1 MQLRGVIL
9 QARKAVITQRFG
21 TEAWTGLYRDLAI
34 AHPGLRV
41 PITGTSLVTLPT
53 FLAFHDELMRRFF
66 RDDDE
71 SHLVLGA
78 QAARWTMREG
88 PLRSFMERRDFAAL
102 VGALPS
108 LWGTFF
114 LDANS
119 RSEAKLE
126 GDAVRFRAVGLP
138 EQHRYFEPFI
148 IGYIREIL
156 EMFCANPI
164 AATRVRSGAKGYHYL
179 FHFASPAVSANGAG
193 IVSERSGV
201 AREWLPSLSDREGD
215 VLLLIAEGKSNKE
228 IGAVLGISAKTVQ
241 HHITRAYKKIGVSG
255 RVGATVW
262 LSRRRLIGT

>member
-88 PLRSFMERRDFAAL
+88 PLRSFMA
-102 VGALPS
+102 S
-108 LWGTFF
+108 
-114 LDANS
+114 N
-119 RSEAKLE
+119 RSQKL
-126 GDAVRFRAVGLP
+126 
-138 EQHRYFEPFI
+138 
-148 IGYIREIL
+148 
-156 EMFCANPI
+156 
-164 AATRVRSGAKGYHYL
+164 
-179 FHFASPAVSANGAG
+179 
-193 IVSERSGV
+193 
-201 AREWLPSLSDREGD
+201 
-215 VLLLIAEGKSNKE
+215 
-228 IGAVLGISAKTVQ
+228 
-241 HHITRAYKKIGVSG
+241 
-255 RVGATVW
+255 
-262 LSRRRLIGT
+262 